1 MANPYHDAEG
11 KFCSAG
17 EMKTAYEKLGQSG
30 DLDGY
35 FKLRKE
41 YEEAREQMAPY
52 EDWKKVVGTKIAAP
66 TKKASTSKT
75 GVKKVIKKSV
85 QKAPIEVEKNTLNEP
100 VNADLAGYIEYERDG
115 WDSDAK
121 VIIEA
126 IPVRSVLGK
135 MFRVPENQIPDSLVE
150 HARDIGMDNPD
161 NYEISTNG
169 GYYGDEV
176 IIQSENYYG
185 LRRWYL
191 DQNNARDDDGILDY
205 VRSKGFDT
213 SGKEPLDAIKS
224 QLAAENNGKLID
236 AVTNARAVGT
246 IKLSPKQI
254 SVANPRHLEEVDAT
268 PVGKKNEASDT
279 FTGILVERPTNVYNQ
294 VEYVLVDGYHRYK
307 EALKSPRKSFNF
319 IVITPSIS
327 LSHRRRAY

>member
-41 YEEAREQMAPY
+41 YEDAREQMAPY
-52 EDWKKVVGTKIAAP
+52 EDWKKVLGTKAP
-66 TKKASTSKT
+66 ANKKASTSKAS
-75 GVKKVIKKSV
+75 VKKVIKKSI
-85 QKAPIEVEKNTLNEP
+85 QKEPIEVEKHKLNEP
-100 VNADLAGYIEYERDG
+100 VNSDLAMYIDYEYNSWEE
-115 WDSDAK
+115 DSR
-121 VIIEA
+121 VSIEA
-126 IPVRSVLGK
+126 IPVRNVLGK
-135 MFRVPENQIPDSLVE
+135 IFDVPEKDIPDELVE

-161 NYEISTNG
+161 NYDITTNN
-169 GYYGDEV
+169 GYYGDE
-176 IIQSENYYG
+176 IAIYSDEYSK
-185 LRRWYL
+185 LRKWYL
-191 DQNNARDDDGILDY
+191 DQNNARDKDGILDY
-205 VRSKGFDT
+205 VRSKGYDT
-213 SGKEPLDAIKS
+213 SGQEPLDAIKA

-246 IKLSPKQI
+246 IKLTPKQI
-254 SVANPRHLEEVDAT
+254 TVANPRHLEEVEAT
-268 PVGKKNEASDT
+268 PVGKKNDASDA
-279 FTGILVERPTNVYNQ
+279 FTGVLVERPTNVYNK

-307 EALKSPRKSFNF
+307 EALKSPRKNFNF